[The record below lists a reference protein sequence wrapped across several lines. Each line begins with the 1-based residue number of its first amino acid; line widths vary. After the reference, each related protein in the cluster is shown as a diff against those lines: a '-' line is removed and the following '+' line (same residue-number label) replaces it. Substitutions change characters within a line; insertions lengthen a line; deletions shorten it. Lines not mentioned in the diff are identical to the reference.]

1 MGEFDMAGDDKA
13 ILALFHPAELNSD
26 WQNE

>member
-13 ILALFHPAELNSD
+13 IRTLFHPAELNSD